1 MTIRRNKM
9 FYLGVEWIVLSF
21 IMYLQ
26 NYLIFN
32 ASSIGRDFSIQKL
45 FLFVII
51 KKYFYTVDAFIF
63 GVLILYI
70 SVFYNIEKSRI
81 IKTLVVPIA
90 ASIVPVIAIIV
101 MYWNRTGFEY
111 TNLFEIIVFTIL
123 LYRLIRYL
131 KNKDNEYASPRKLF
145 HKLVVFLIILVQ
157 VLLSLH
163 TLYRAVNGLKSAEKN
178 SILIWE
184 SK

>member
-51 KKYFYTVDAFIF
+51 KKYF
-63 GVLILYI
+63 
-70 SVFYNIEKSRI
+70 
-81 IKTLVVPIA
+81 
-90 ASIVPVIAIIV
+90 
-101 MYWNRTGFEY
+101 
-111 TNLFEIIVFTIL
+111 
-123 LYRLIRYL
+123 
-131 KNKDNEYASPRKLF
+131 
-145 HKLVVFLIILVQ
+145 
-157 VLLSLH
+157 
-163 TLYRAVNGLKSAEKN
+163 LKSK
-178 SILIWE
+178 IL
-184 SK
+184 KQTLLN

>member
-70 SVFYNIEKSRI
+70 SVFYNII
-81 IKTLVVPIA
+81 DLAVH
-90 ASIVPVIAIIV
+90 
-101 MYWNRTGFEY
+101 F
-111 TNLFEIIVFTIL
+111 LFI
-123 LYRLIRYL
+123 
-131 KNKDNEYASPRKLF
+131 
-145 HKLVVFLIILVQ
+145 
-157 VLLSLH
+157 
-163 TLYRAVNGLKSAEKN
+163 
-178 SILIWE
+178 
-184 SK
+184 